1 MFPHGFCG
9 WVSDWDG
16 SCSSCKELA
25 WRDSSSSNFPWK
37 AWSLVVSSFTILGRR
52 PVANITTKGVTMVTK
67 GITIWVDTNAIKE
80 LGGSVGFHSRQ
91 LLLWRLQRIFWDY
104 IFSNELHR
112 CFNRN
117 KRPLGLQLGR
127 SSYQQSPQ
135 IRSWDLNHIWFKV
148 QWIHLNHPNWAH
160 HCMDLRRLEE
170 GESWLKPS
178 SPYLSPSQPLDFRV
192 RCFGCWPLS
201 LGIQAEWAIC
211 NT

>member
-91 LLLWRLQRIFWDY
+91 LLLWRLKRIFWDY

-135 IRSWDLNHIWFKV
+135 SRSWDLNHIYDLKFNGSISTILTEPITV
-148 QWIHLNHPNWAH
+148 WICADLKKGKAGWSLLPLTFPLLNPWIS
-160 HCMDLRRLEE
+160 
-170 GESWLKPS
+170 ESGVLAVGPS
-178 SPYLSPSQPLDFRV
+178 P
-192 RCFGCWPLS
+192 
-201 LGIQAEWAIC
+201 
-211 NT
+211 